1 MDVIEIAHPQRWS
14 LDGVRKMNSKEKIEK
29 MTTDKNYEKITV
41 NLPVVDLGKMDYLVS
56 QGFYNSRAEFL
67 RIAAKEQ
74 IGKNGSIF
82 KALTEEHVKDGNYFV
97 GIGAFI
103 LSREVF
109 EKALKEGR
117 KIKIF
122 AMGMVKIAN
131 DVDIELISKTVK
143 SFRAYGIRR
152 GPPGVIEYLDSLKYI
167 P

>member
-1 MDVIEIAHPQRWS
+1 
-14 LDGVRKMNSKEKIEK
+14 MNSKEKIEK

-74 IGKNGSIF
+74 IGKNDSIF
-82 KALTEEHVKDGNYFV
+82 KALTEKHVKDKSYFV
-97 GIGAFI
+97 GIGALI
-103 LSREVF
+103 ISRDVF
-109 EKALKEGR
+109 EEALKEGR

-122 AMGMVKIAN
+122 VMGMVKISN
-131 DVDIELISKTVK
+131 DVDIELIAKTVK
-143 SFRAYGIRR
+143 SFRAYGIKR

>member
-1 MDVIEIAHPQRWS
+1 MVTRWCE
-14 LDGVRKMNSKEKIEK
+14 KMNAKEKSEK

-74 IGKNGSIF
+74 IGKNDSIF
-82 KALTEEHVKDGNYFV
+82 KALTEEHVKDKNYFV
-97 GIGAFI
+97 GIGALTI
-103 LSREVF
+103 SREVF

-122 AMGMVKIAN
+122 VMGMVKIAN

-143 SFRAYGIRR
+143 SFRAYGIKR
-152 GPPGVIEYLDSLKYI
+152 GPPGVIEYLDALKYI